1 MGAIRHFL
9 KTFALAEL
17 VQGLAL
23 TLRIMFRRK
32 ATVRYP
38 EEKTP
43 LSPRFRGM
51 HALMCDENGKERCIG
66 CKLCESACPA
76 KAITI
81 DIAESGDGS
90 RRTTRYEI
98 DQSKCIFCGLCE
110 EACPVDAIVE
120 IQMFEYSSD
129 KRGDLVFGKDV
140 LLAVGKAYEKEIR
153 EAKSADAPYR

>member
-23 TLRIMFRRK
+23 TLRIMFRKK

-66 CKLCESACPA
+66 CKLCYSKCPQKCIDISTKPIVIQQEHCLHCGNCYETCPA
-76 KAITI
+76 RAI
-81 DIAESGDGS
+81 E
-90 RRTTRYEI
+90 RR
-98 DQSKCIFCGLCE
+98 
-110 EACPVDAIVE
+110 
-120 IQMFEYSSD
+120 
-129 KRGDLVFGKDV
+129 
-140 LLAVGKAYEKEIR
+140 
-153 EAKSADAPYR
+153 